1 MSAEGREEIEC
12 SLKEAVPL
20 IQMDGKDKHAHSH
33 GHMGAVLEH
42 WSS

>member
-1 MSAEGREEIEC
+1 MSAGGREEIEC

-33 GHMGAVLEH
+33 GHMGAVLGH
-42 WSS
+42 